1 MRWPDRW
8 ISLKLFL
15 EIVIKR
21 NLIHWTSPNLNL
33 LLGTSSSFRASVS
46 KQNSQNNVLA
56 TVELSLD
63 NTKQKL
69 RISPET
75 NFLLIQAFNWF
86 KNNLSEIHISQR
98 LGLSVSLS
106 VPLII
111 LQWIIF
117 LAFMWSDQNS
127 FHFCALR
134 FAWYGIITNES
145 LVSKWCMG
153 LFIITV

>member
-21 NLIHWTSPNLNL
+21 NLIHGTSPNLNL

-56 TVELSLD
+56 TVEFSLD

-86 KNNLSEIHISQR
+86 KNNLSEIQISQR

-111 LQWIIF
+111 LQRIIF